1 MKNGFAVQKLQPQA
15 ESGVNSPER
24 KNSQLASATSAAERE
39 CEPASRLESVSEA
52 SIVAENG
59 VGKMPLNKINN
70 VVSSREGKPAV
81 DDNERVE
88 NASLSSDLMDVTVD
102 DLDSVPDMDRYLCA
116 KQKDDEDLEK
126 AGMTI
131 EGIFF
136 ASSDGASCEQVTVDD
151 GTEKLTQTRTSDKSR
166 FRLLSASIVAAS
178 FLYQIVPGKKR
189 LFHKKRSSRSMT
201 EI

>member
-15 ESGVNSPER
+15 ESGENSPER
-24 KNSQLASATSAAERE
+24 KISQLAFATSVDERE
-39 CEPASRLESVSEA
+39 YEPASRQSVSEA

-59 VGKMPLNKINN
+59 VGILPLIKKNY

-81 DDNERVE
+81 DDNEKVE
-88 NASLSSDLMDVTVD
+88 NASLSSDPMDVTVD

-126 AGMTI
+126 ADMTI

-136 ASSDGASCEQVTVDD
+136 PSSDGATCEQVTVHD
-151 GTEKLTQTRTSDKSR
+151 GMEKVTQTRTSDRSR

-189 LFHKKRSSRSMT
+189 QLHKKRSNRSMT
-201 EI
+201 KI